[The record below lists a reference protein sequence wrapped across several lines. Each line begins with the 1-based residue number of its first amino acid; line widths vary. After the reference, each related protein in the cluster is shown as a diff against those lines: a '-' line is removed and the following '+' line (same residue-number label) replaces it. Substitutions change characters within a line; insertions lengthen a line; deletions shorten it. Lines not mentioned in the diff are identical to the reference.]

1 MDYNST
7 GKSFGVV
14 AVAIA
19 ILALGIS
26 VFGGS
31 GAPASNSQNV
41 GGERAGLQEFID
53 GIKAGD
59 LNEKWISKKM
69 EPLSNSVK
77 IYCNTSGH
85 DVIGDF
91 GSALVI
97 TGETASS
104 TSKVSLFATTSASVA
119 TWVDFGTLAEG
130 KRALIQAVGIATS
143 TTASSTNSVLSAVQ
157 SKGNGAILIPTNSCV
172 FGVLQQDTTSC
183 SIAGA
188 AAGACETATSSV
200 RGFNPI
206 FNLHIRSYSAAA
218 FTL

>member
-1 MDYNST
+1 METSKGT
-7 GKSFGVV
+7 SVGVV

-26 VFGGS
+26 IFHT
-31 GAPASNSQNV
+31 APAATNDQAV

-69 EPLSNSVK
+69 APLSNSVQ
-77 IYCNTSGH
+77 IYHNTTGH
-85 DVIGDF
+85 DVIIDL
-91 GSALVI
+91 GSAAII

-104 TSKVSLFATTSASVA
+104 TSKVSIVATTSSSVA

-130 KRALIQAVGIATS
+130 KRALINAIGIATS
-143 TTASSTNSVLSAVQ
+143 STATSTNSVLAAVQ
-157 SKGNGAILIPTNSCV
+157 SKGNGFVLVPTDYYV
-172 FGVLQQDTTSC
+172 FGILQQDTTAC

-200 RGFNPI
+200 RGFNPV
-206 FNLHIRSYSAAA
+206 FNIHVRSISTGA
-218 FTL
+218 FSL